1 MILVKP
7 LCNRFIELSRVA
19 NLFTVIVGVVLI
31 WFYLTGLRLGN
42 ENVSIILLFLGVS
55 LCMISMI
62 FSYIFSKKEK
72 MAKFSLFSLYLLSYC
87 LLTIYSFRYFFFG
100 SDLAGEYAIAS
111 IADTSNS
118 WPISFLAVGW
128 GPRAGRYASS
138 LSVSILPVITSKV
151 AGIDLLQLF
160 KFVMPAIGAFV
171 PVGLYLLIDEIY
183 RDRKLA
189 LLGAMLFAMSHLQ
202 VFMLSYMFRRQV
214 GHLFLVL
221 GLLVIFKAHNT
232 KDASIWKALLVLFF
246 GGIVLSNYY
255 IADWAFLLFLGILL
269 APIAAKL
276 LRRKV
281 KVDGLKLT
289 WKMFFLY
296 CGMAAGW
303 LWFAANIIFMEH
315 LSDLKKAI
323 SLVIQYG
330 PQYLWKGV
338 TTGKFLPS
346 TPGGTVVQEGLT
358 GSAILNIWYYFVVL
372 LPGVGWLY
380 ALIRKKNNIKE
391 IALLSSFF
399 LAFPYFFYE
408 SFYGVIGPSGPFAT
422 GFLVFSVYTAIS
434 VHRSS
439 WKKRSQKIF
448 AIFSIM
454 LIAISLPLNLS
465 LVNDQVLHFHPETE
479 ISPQVRAVQW
489 DISFGDM
496 KFVNWFQNFVP
507 NEETITVDDRGFNLL
522 MVTNHLNKSHQ
533 SYPRFMVRSIFLIA
547 TSSFVQHGLWHTYV
561 WGFSTRNV
569 SSSAMIANNSIV
581 YCDGNIFLLMQFSNQ
596 QNSLP

>member
-1 MILVKP
+1 MILAKS
-7 LCNRFIELSRVA
+7 LFKRFLKLSAVV
-19 NLFTVIVGVVLI
+19 NLFTVITGVVLI
-31 WFYLTGLRLGN
+31 WFYLSGLRLGN
-42 ENVSIILLFLGVS
+42 ENVSIILLFFGVF
-55 LCMISMI
+55 LCTISMV
-62 FSYIFSKKEK
+62 FSYIFSTKEK
-72 MAKFSLFSLYLLSYC
+72 LAKFSLFSLYILSYC
-87 LLTIYSFRYFFFG
+87 LLTIYSFRYYFFG
-100 SDLAGEYAIAS
+100 SDLAGEYTIAS

-118 WPISFLAVGW
+118 WPISLLAVGW

-138 LSVSILPVITSKV
+138 LSVSVLPIILSKV
-151 AGIDLLQLF
+151 IGIDLLQLF

-171 PVGLYLLIDEIY
+171 PVVLYLLIAEVY

-189 LLGAMLFAMSHLQ
+189 FLGAMLFAISHLQ

-214 GHLFLVL
+214 GHLFSVL
-221 GLLVIFKAHNT
+221 GLLVIFKAHNI
-232 KDASIWKALLVLFF
+232 KDATIWKALLALFF

-269 APIAAKL
+269 APIAAKI
-276 LRRKV
+276 LRRKM
-281 KVDGLKLT
+281 KQDGLILS
-289 WKMFFLY
+289 WKMFLLY
-296 CGMAAGW
+296 CGIAAGW

-315 LSDLKKAI
+315 LSNLQKSI

-330 PQYLWKGV
+330 PQYLWKVV

-346 TPGGTVVQEGLT
+346 TPGGTTVQEGLT

-391 IALLSSFF
+391 IALLSWFF

-408 SFYGVIGPSGPFAT
+408 SFYGVIGSSAPFAT
-422 GFLVFSVYTAIS
+422 GFLVFSVFTAIS

-454 LIAISLPLNLS
+454 LIAVSLPLNLS
-465 LVNDQVLHFHPETE
+465 LVNNQVLHFHPETE
-479 ISPQVRAVQW
+479 ISPQVRAIQW

-507 NEETITVDDRGFNLL
+507 SEEAITVDDRGFNLL
-522 MVTNHLNKSHQ
+522 MVANHLNKEHQ
-533 SYPRFMVRSIFLIA
+533 SYPRFMIRSIFLIA
-547 TSSFVQHGLWHTYV
+547 TSSFVQHGVWHTYV

-569 SSSAMIANNSIV
+569 SSSVMIANNSIV
-581 YCDGNIFLLMQFSNQ
+581 YCDGNTFLLMQFSSQ
-596 QNSLP
+596 QNSLS

>member
-1 MILVKP
+1 
-7 LCNRFIELSRVA
+7 
-19 NLFTVIVGVVLI
+19 
-31 WFYLTGLRLGN
+31 
-42 ENVSIILLFLGVS
+42 
-55 LCMISMI
+55 MI
-62 FSYIFSKKEK
+62 FAYVFSTTRKLAE
-72 MAKFSLFSLYLLSYC
+72 FSLFSLYLLSYC

-100 SDLAGEYAIAS
+100 SDLAVEYAIAS

-138 LSVSILPVITSKV
+138 LSVSVLPMMLSKV
-151 AGIDLLQLF
+151 TGIDLLQLF

-171 PVGLYLLIDEIY
+171 PVVLYLLIVEIY

-189 LLGAMLFAMSHLQ
+189 LLGAMLFAISHLQ

-221 GLLVIFKAHNT
+221 GLLVIFKAYKARDT
-232 KDASIWKALLVLFF
+232 SIWKALLIPFF

-255 IADWAFLLFLGILL
+255 IADWAFLLFLGIFL
-269 APIAAKL
+269 APIAAKV

-281 KVDGLKLT
+281 KEGGLILT
-289 WKMFFLY
+289 WKMFLLF

-315 LSDLKKAI
+315 LSDLEKAI
-323 SLVIQYG
+323 SLVVQYG
-330 PQYLWKGV
+330 PQYLWKAV

-346 TPGGTVVQEGLT
+346 TPGGTIVQEGLT

-380 ALIRKKNNIKE
+380 ALIRKKNNIQE

-399 LAFPYFFYE
+399 LAFSYFFYE

-422 GFLVFSVYTAIS
+422 GFLVFSVFTAIS
-434 VHRSS
+434 VHRAS

-448 AIFSIM
+448 AIFSIV
-454 LIAISLPLNLS
+454 LIAVSLPLNLS
-465 LVNDQVLHFHPETE
+465 LVNDQVLHFHSETE
-479 ISPQVRAVQW
+479 ISPQMRAVQW
-489 DISFGDM
+489 DINFADA
-496 KFVNWFQNFVP
+496 KFIDWFQNFIP
-507 NEETITVDDRGFNLL
+507 NEEAITVDDRGFNLL
-522 MVTNHLNKSHQ
+522 MVANHLNKDLQ
-533 SYPRFMVRSIFLIA
+533 SYPRFMIKSSFLIA
-547 TSSFVQHGLWHTYV
+547 SSSFVQHGIWHTYV

-569 SSSAMIANNSIV
+569 SPSAMIANNSIV
-581 YCDGNIFLLMQFSNQ
+581 YSNGNTFLLMQFSTQ
-596 QNSLP
+596 QNSPP